1 MTKGTAAASDSEDIA
16 KKALTSLI
24 RGYKPKRGD
33 GRSAG
38 PITAPIWSH
47 LQSCLGA
54 TVNESLFAVSAEG
67 EFDLLDEPI
76 DMIRDETVMSR
87 SVFPVLSARLES

>member
-1 MTKGTAAASDSEDIA
+1 
-16 KKALTSLI
+16 
-24 RGYKPKRGD
+24 
-33 GRSAG
+33 
-38 PITAPIWSH
+38 
-47 LQSCLGA
+47 
-54 TVNESLFAVSAEG
+54 VNESLFAVSAEG